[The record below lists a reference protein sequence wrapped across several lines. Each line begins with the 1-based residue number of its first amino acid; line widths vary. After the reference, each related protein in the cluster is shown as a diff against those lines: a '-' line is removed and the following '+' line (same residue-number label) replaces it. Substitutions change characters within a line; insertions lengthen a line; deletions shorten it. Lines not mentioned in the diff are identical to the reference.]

1 MGHHAG
7 LTITS
12 LAHRSLESYVG
23 AQGEGLRGAREFGW
37 SECPRVGHGFWISS
51 TKSHVQHFC
60 ALECPQSVI
69 EFILLFVF
77 QSSIIIYNQT
87 YHVPFPFTF
96 QSSKW
101 TQQEM
106 GTSAEATTRSRA
118 PPFWPGFGPPIDG
131 FGFVPRPFRRWQTV
145 NNFHGGLKRERF
157 RKNLKLPTKEGKQK
171 E

>member
-1 MGHHAG
+1 MFGRTIIRRKLHFDCNIYTCATYTCDILWHYILSNKMHVTAIVCNLSTRHFLSPPQEFMGHHAG

-69 EFILLFVF
+69 EFILLL
-77 QSSIIIYNQT
+77 SSFC
-87 YHVPFPFTF
+87 FP
-96 QSSKW
+96 
-101 TQQEM
+101 
-106 GTSAEATTRSRA
+106 
-118 PPFWPGFGPPIDG
+118 I
-131 FGFVPRPFRRWQTV
+131 
-145 NNFHGGLKRERF
+145 FHHHL
-157 RKNLKLPTKEGKQK
+157 
-171 E
+171 